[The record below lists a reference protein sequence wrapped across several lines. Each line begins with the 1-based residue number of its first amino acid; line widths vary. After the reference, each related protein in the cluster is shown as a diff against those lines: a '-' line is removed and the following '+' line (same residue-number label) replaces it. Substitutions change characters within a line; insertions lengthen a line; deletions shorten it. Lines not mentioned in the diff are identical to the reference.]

1 MTTTV
6 DENSLVI
13 ARQMVAT
20 GTNVP
25 LLYQFF
31 GPQLAMYR
39 KSLGA
44 NANGVCAQFYW
55 DERLKSTDPVF
66 GDSQTFFEYS
76 KKHNSR
82 QLSYHTADAAACI
95 TLCLHELKQA
105 N

>member
-1 MTTTV
+1 MFELPAQITDASSVLARIRSRTPDVLITTTV

-25 LLYQFF
+25 LLYQFL

-44 NANGVCAQFYW
+44 NANGVCAQRS
-55 DERLKSTDPVF
+55 EEHTSELQSLMRI
-66 GDSQTFFEYS
+66 
-76 KKHNSR
+76 
-82 QLSYHTADAAACI
+82 SYAVI
-95 TLCLHELKQA
+95 
-105 N
+105 

>member
-1 MTTTV
+1 MVELPAQITDASSVLARIRSRTPDVLITTTV

-25 LLYQFF
+25 LLYQFL

-55 DERLKSTDPVF
+55 DERVKSKDPVF
-66 GDSQTFFEYS
+66 GDSQDRKSTRL
-76 KKHNSR
+76 NS
-82 QLSYHTADAAACI
+82 S
-95 TLCLHELKQA
+95 
-105 N
+105 